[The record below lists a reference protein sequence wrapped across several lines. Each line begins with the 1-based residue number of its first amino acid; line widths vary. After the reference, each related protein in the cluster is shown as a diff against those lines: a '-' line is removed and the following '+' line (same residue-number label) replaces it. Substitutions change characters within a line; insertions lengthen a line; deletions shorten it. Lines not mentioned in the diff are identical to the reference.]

1 MAAACSVAVYTMH
14 PNKLV
19 LFCFVL
25 FFYRRNLR
33 SRQRYVTMLG
43 NVKWYCNQI
52 LESCTQWGGV
62 QAENVLG
69 RVLTEFAHVADRNIK
84 EVARN

>member
-1 MAAACSVAVYTMH
+1 
-14 PNKLV
+14 
-19 LFCFVL
+19 
-25 FFYRRNLR
+25 
-33 SRQRYVTMLG
+33 MLG